1 MYLLLLIFTW
11 NAKIWAGTRYG
22 CKLFFNNLALNQTT
36 HHWHMAGGPLYQLLC
51 HSFLGSR
58 TTTKKGKG
66 KIQKYWFTSFFIAV
80 DDWIVVGQLYLQVGN
95 PRRPESRLRQD
106 KAKIDHVLPKLWE
119 VKRQPLLPPSTC
131 SYDTKSCSN
140 INYLFQVAVKLQW
153 PLHRRGWSYLQQYT
167 AFPSCHKE
175 IGKKESY

>member
-1 MYLLLLIFTW
+1 
-11 NAKIWAGTRYG
+11 
-22 CKLFFNNLALNQTT
+22 
-36 HHWHMAGGPLYQLLC
+36 MAGGPLYQLLC

-140 INYLFQVAVKLQW
+140 ICFKWLWIFVKIW
-153 PLHRRGWSYLQQYT
+153 PLHNTRGGWSCYWTNIERTFLMT
-167 AFPSCHKE
+167 SVHIVLLVHK
-175 IGKKESY
+175 